1 MFHIGIIGCGKI
13 AQVRHIPEYKALNDV
28 KIAGFYDVSRE
39 RAEAL
44 ANVHGGMA
52 YASYE
57 EMLENPQIDAVSV
70 CAANHVHAEITI
82 KALEAGKHV
91 LCEKPMAMTL
101 EECKEMVEASERTGK
116 ILMIGHNQRLAKA
129 HGKAKELIE
138 TGAIG
143 KLITFQAMFVHK
155 GPETWS
161 IDAGKSTWFFDK
173 SKAVLGAMADLGIHK
188 TDLIQYLTGEK
199 VTEATAVLTT
209 LEKTDASGNKIGVDD
224 NAFCIYKMQSGI
236 VGTMTA
242 GWTCYG
248 NENNSTV
255 IYGTKGVMK
264 IYSDPDYSIIL
275 EMKDGET
282 VKYSIDKIQTNDNQ
296 TTSGVIDMFADAL
309 RTGKEPELNGRTA
322 LNAMEAVFACV
333 ESSRTGRTV
342 QIKR

>member
-13 AQVRHIPEYKALNDV
+13 AQIRHIPEYTALDDV

-39 RAEAL
+39 RTEAL
-44 ANVHGGMA
+44 AKEHKGIA
-52 YASYE
+52 YFSYE
-57 EMLENPQIDAVSV
+57 EMLDNPEIDAVSV

-91 LCEKPMAMTL
+91 LCEKPMAMTP
-101 EECKEMVEASERTGK
+101 EECRAMVEASKRTGK

-138 TGAIG
+138 AGTIG
-143 KLITFQAMFVHK
+143 NLITFQAVFVHK

-161 IDAGKSTWFFDK
+161 IDAGKNTWFFDK
-173 SKAVLGAMADLGIHK
+173 SKAVMGAMADLGIHK

-199 VTEATAVLTT
+199 VAEATAVLTT
-209 LEKTDASGNKIGVDD
+209 LEKTDASGNRIGVDD
-224 NAFCIYKMQSGI
+224 NAFCIYKMRSGI

-264 IYSDPDYSIIL
+264 IYSDPDYSIVL

-282 VKYSIDKIQTNDNQ
+282 VKYCIDKIQTNDNQ
-296 TTSGVIDMFADAL
+296 TKSGVIDMFVDAL
-309 RTGKEPELNGRTA
+309 RTGREPELNGEDA
-322 LNAMEAVFACV
+322 LSAMKAVFACV
-333 ESSRTGRTV
+333 ESSQTGRTV
-342 QIKR
+342 KIK